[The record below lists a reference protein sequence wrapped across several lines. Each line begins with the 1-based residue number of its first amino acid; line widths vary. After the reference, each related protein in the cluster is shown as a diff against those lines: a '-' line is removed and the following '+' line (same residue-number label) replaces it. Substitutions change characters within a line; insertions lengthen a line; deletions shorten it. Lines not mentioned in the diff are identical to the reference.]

1 MQIKSGINL
10 DEFGSNWVR
19 MDQIKYGTGWR
30 MNMGEI
36 DRLAVMGFFK
46 CVISKCLKYL

>member
-19 MDQIKYGTGWR
+19 MDKTKHGTGWR
-30 MNMGEI
+30 MIMGRI
-36 DRLAVMGFFK
+36 GRLLVVFLGMFK
-46 CVISKCLKYL
+46 SSIT